1 MASNSS
7 KISTTLSYKVQLDTS
22 EVMSKV
28 KALEN
33 EMKAKNVDLLP
44 IDETLKKLDSL
55 GAKIQQ
61 QLSKGFSSSDDI
73 KNLEKDYTSFLKTG
87 QKLQKSF
94 KDLNTNAD
102 QLSLDKLKSSLV
114 SSEKNLDKMIKSAKL
129 LFKTQLDGV
138 KNGQNF
144 SNQYLDAA
152 KNGEDL
158 VATQKKIS
166 AELERQVAAQKE
178 LSISKQQSLAAAQSD
193 FNNITSLTKTGVKST
208 SFKTEKNNKI
218 SQDQFGKV
226 TSIYSQVAQSTALK
240 GGTGQDAL
248 KAFKKELSS
257 LGIEI
262 KNDQTLL
269 NSFVTTLA
277 ASENQATVFKEAQKE
292 ANQTSAQLEK
302 LQQNA
307 QKTNAA
313 FASEEA
319 TNTFKEVAAAAGE
332 VAEKEKLIGE
342 QSTKIGNETPAMQGL
357 SQSLQNGA
365 ASMGA
370 WSESAHDLYDN
381 QKKIDE
387 GFNSL
392 TSTVGTFFSAFTAL
406 NQVQNVLRSTFE
418 DVKKIDKAFAEIAMV
433 TDYSVSD
440 MWNSYSQYS
449 KMANELGQSTVDVV
463 KASGLFYQQGLETNE
478 ALELTRSTMKL
489 ATLAGQDF
497 KEATSEMTAA
507 LRGFHMEMNQG
518 EHIADVY
525 SELAAKAA
533 ADVEGIAYAMSKTA
547 SIANSAGMSF
557 ETTSAFLTQMIE
569 TTQEAPE
576 NIGTA
581 MKTIIARF
589 TELKENVAGTADSEF
604 SDLNYNDVDEALKSV
619 GVSLKDT
626 SGQFRDLDDVF
637 LELSKKWNTLDRNTQ
652 RYIATTAAGSRQQSR
667 FLALMED
674 YDRTMELVTVAQES
688 EGKASDQ
695 FGKYQDTL
703 ENKINKLK
711 NSWEQLRLS
720 FANSDTFKNAVE
732 GLTTIVNK
740 IESLDAKKLLALSPV
755 IILVAK
761 SFVTTF
767 IKTIQT
773 SSNEL
778 KPVIEKK
785 IESLSKVANDKIG
798 KTKIGKKI
806 KVNVDTEAFKQ
817 EINGLQAKL
826 DAFAARNQNG
836 ELDLGFDLAK
846 KTGLS
851 GKELTGK
858 INSAMGG
865 NKKDSA
871 YLEQYGIIPARYL
884 DAGVAA
890 EKLAKAE
897 DEINASYAQTSKSM
911 KEQTASLEKNQ
922 KAAENTKQSLIG
934 VGQALTMMVSTLIA
948 GGDFEDAMTS
958 FFVMMGAQLAQ
969 LIIQA
974 TIAGVS
980 AGKGFGEGAE
990 AGLASTGV
998 GLIIVGIA
1006 GTIAGIA
1013 LGINAL
1019 WKTYKKNHKT
1029 LSEQLDDAKANL
1041 EELQKAESSAKDQAK
1056 SSKDSADSIKELKEE
1071 FIQLS
1076 NIQVKTT
1083 EEQERYAELVSQIR
1097 EDYPELVKS
1106 YDEQTGTLQVQNDLF
1121 DSLIEK
1127 QQKLASEDAKKSL
1140 LTTYASL
1147 GRQELVS
1154 EKESELNIDKYS
1166 KQSDIISK
1174 GYFVS
1179 DEPNYDSDS
1188 GWKDKLDDLEEEEKA
1203 AVQDL
1208 ADSLHIDISSDSGV
1222 KELAVVLAAFN
1233 GQTAEY
1239 VSLSED
1245 QIKENQKLLSDY
1257 QKTIEDKIKAE
1268 EENLKKQKEL
1278 YNQQREAALS
1288 TYAQN
1293 ALGEEAGVA
1302 NILAK
1307 SARKASENESYSVD
1321 LKENHLQTEQ
1331 VTSVGANTGAAI
1343 GATIGSVFAP
1353 VVGTLIGTALG
1364 GAIGGLSANYAAN
1377 NINDNLKAYTDLDEE
1392 TKGILKN
1399 LGYTAEKWDEIRK
1412 DEDKYQDVLKEI
1424 EDAHQAYREEQLL
1437 KQFDENLT
1445 QDQKNA
1451 ISKWSTEASSYTKE
1465 QLEEK
1470 KVSLTESILGER
1482 SEKTNGQ
1489 VYDTLQENIDEALTA
1504 YNRSLTKLKSKTG
1517 LDFSDS
1523 FGKDQLDSFLQL
1535 FQTYIDEAGS
1545 DGAKEYFQS
1554 VSESLQKYNLSD
1566 EDFQSLLGSIDFTKA
1581 TAVTWKDFKKSG
1593 IETIQKLLG
1602 VSKDEAEQMFNDLAK
1617 ETEDSRILDLT
1628 VNTTGEVEELVK
1640 TLKEFQKTVYSQ
1652 KDTFLSALNTQ
1663 AENGQ
1668 LALKDYLDLE
1678 EAVTELGGDIGDY
1691 TTIKNDGTIILDN
1704 AEALNQLYISQ
1715 ANSVTTQLKQQK
1727 EKLSAELAEH
1737 KAQQVSLNIQDESL
1751 KSVYEQVESTL
1762 TLEEAVEKLC
1772 KAQQQ
1777 YLKLLVAA
1785 GQLKESDIPVLSFAD
1800 DDSIT
1805 DIRDK
1810 VKASLDN
1817 LGSQAKDSLAETIKA
1832 EEEAL
1837 AKLEQEIADSTN
1849 LDAAYVKDLVQSLK
1863 DQADDLAEE
1872 DKKAKEEQQKAA
1884 EDLLDAWDD
1893 LKEKQEELNDAVK
1906 GSKFWEN
1913 NADALYN
1920 YTTNLERV
1928 TKAADDAKSALDDL
1942 GSGVDIQDEMSKY
1955 LASVQQETA
1964 IGAAKTQVYENAIA
1978 NGQKSL
1984 NQELL
1989 KSIDNINKQ
1998 LGVSIST
2005 DISDLY
2011 TKVGDRYNINYDKL
2025 AKLSIPDDFKNRIVE
2040 EVQSWNDN
2048 LDEIE
2053 SIQEK
2058 KLARQKEFNEAYKKS
2073 LQGMVDLEEEMKN
2086 TLKEKYDDEISNIEN
2101 KYSAMEE
2108 ADNEYVDELEKAIG
2122 KQRKLRDQEKSWSEL
2137 ADKERKL
2144 SLMQRDT
2151 SGGNLADTRS
2161 LQKEVQD
2168 DRQDLLDNAVDNI
2181 IDGLKEMYE
2190 LQKESRDAEIE
2201 YRKTLIDEGA
2211 LMQEVTAAL
2220 SNINSADDLVNWFYQ
2235 NTANLSEMSTEQ
2247 IQLEE
2252 IQWRELYD
2260 SKMSWLVTSQTDFN
2274 SALEVSSDEVQTIV
2288 KNTSELLSSQATTKL
2303 DEVTENVTDNIKNI
2317 QDSIADAWDT
2327 IKERQE
2333 ALAEKEKAAAE
2344 VANYYANALT
2354 NLRNAQL
2361 ASIGSSISSGASA
2374 VTSAANVAI
2383 GKTTSQNKYD
2393 SQPQIDLSTY
2403 NNIKKDTSTAIHEE
2417 LKSKQTSNKING
2429 QLEVNW
2435 VSKPLQRWAEQE
2447 LKDYKTLYYGT
2458 PTLAPPNGATF
2469 EQARAAIEYYS
2480 DGTRTLLKNEKKT
2493 WIAPVKGRE
2502 AEQKFNK
2509 WFKVFAPTYAKGG
2522 MVNYTG
2528 PAWVDGTKSR
2538 PEAFLNADDT
2548 KRIGEAA
2555 KLLSD
2560 LPLLDNPRTQTN
2572 EISNTNVGDTTFE
2585 IHINVENISSDY
2597 DVDQAVERVKQD
2609 IADAAQYAGSNVIL
2623 KKK

>member
-1 MASNSS
+1 
-7 KISTTLSYKVQLDTS
+7 
-22 EVMSKV
+22 
-28 KALEN
+28 
-33 EMKAKNVDLLP
+33 
-44 IDETLKKLDSL
+44 
-55 GAKIQQ
+55 
-61 QLSKGFSSSDDI
+61 
-73 KNLEKDYTSFLKTG
+73 
-87 QKLQKSF
+87 
-94 KDLNTNAD
+94 
-102 QLSLDKLKSSLV
+102 
-114 SSEKNLDKMIKSAKL
+114 
-129 LFKTQLDGV
+129 
-138 KNGQNF
+138 
-144 SNQYLDAA
+144 
-152 KNGEDL
+152 
-158 VATQKKIS
+158 
-166 AELERQVAAQKE
+166 
-178 LSISKQQSLAAAQSD
+178 
-193 FNNITSLTKTGVKST
+193 
-208 SFKTEKNNKI
+208 
-218 SQDQFGKV
+218 
-226 TSIYSQVAQSTALK
+226 
-240 GGTGQDAL
+240 
-248 KAFKKELSS
+248 
-257 LGIEI
+257 
-262 KNDQTLL
+262 
-269 NSFVTTLA
+269 
-277 ASENQATVFKEAQKE
+277 
-292 ANQTSAQLEK
+292 
-302 LQQNA
+302 
-307 QKTNAA
+307 
-313 FASEEA
+313 
-319 TNTFKEVAAAAGE
+319 
-332 VAEKEKLIGE
+332 
-342 QSTKIGNETPAMQGL
+342 
-357 SQSLQNGA
+357 
-365 ASMGA
+365 
-370 WSESAHDLYDN
+370 
-381 QKKIDE
+381 
-387 GFNSL
+387 
-392 TSTVGTFFSAFTAL
+392 
-406 NQVQNVLRSTFE
+406 
-418 DVKKIDKAFAEIAMV
+418 
-433 TDYSVSD
+433 
-440 MWNSYSQYS
+440 
-449 KMANELGQSTVDVV
+449 
-463 KASGLFYQQGLETNE
+463 
-478 ALELTRSTMKL
+478 
-489 ATLAGQDF
+489 
-497 KEATSEMTAA
+497 
-507 LRGFHMEMNQG
+507 
-518 EHIADVY
+518 
-525 SELAAKAA
+525 
-533 ADVEGIAYAMSKTA
+533 
-547 SIANSAGMSF
+547 
-557 ETTSAFLTQMIE
+557 
-569 TTQEAPE
+569 
-576 NIGTA
+576 

-674 YDRTMELVTVAQES
+674 YERTMDLVTVAQES
-688 EGKASDQ
+688 EGKASEQ

-720 FANSDTFKNAVE
+720 FANSDIFKNAVE
-732 GLTTIVNK
+732 GLTAIVNK
-740 IESLDAKKLLALSPV
+740 IESLDAKRLLALTPV

-761 SFVTTF
+761 SFITTF

-773 SSNEL
+773 SSNAL

-785 IESLSKVANDKIG
+785 IEDLSKVARNKIG
-798 KTKIGKKI
+798 KTKIGEKI
-806 KVNVDTEAFKQ
+806 KINVDTEAFEQ
-817 EINGLQAKL
+817 EIKGLQAKL
-826 DAFAARNQNG
+826 DAFEAQNRDG
-836 ELDLGFDLAK
+836 QLDLGIDLAK

-851 GKELTGK
+851 GRELTEK
-858 INSAMGG
+858 VNSAIGG
-865 NKKDSA
+865 NKEDSA

-884 DAGVAA
+884 EAGVAA

-897 DEINASYAQTSKSM
+897 DEVGVSYAQTSKRIV
-911 KEQTASLEKNQ
+911 EQTANLEKNQ
-922 KAAENTKQSLIG
+922 KAAEITKQSLTG

-948 GGDFEDAMTS
+948 GADFEDAMTS
-958 FFVMMGAQLAQ
+958 FLVMMGAQAAQ
-969 LIIQA
+969 LVVEFV
-974 TIAGVS
+974 TAGVS
-980 AGKGFGEGAE
+980 AGEGFGGGLA

-998 GLIIVGIA
+998 GAIIVAIA
-1006 GTIAGIA
+1006 AAISAAALAG
-1013 LGINAL
+1013 
-1019 WKTYKKNHKT
+1019 YKLYKWAKNKNKS
-1029 LSEQLDDAKANL
+1029 LSEQLDDAKKKL
-1041 EELQKAESSAKDQAK
+1041 EEVQKTEASAKDEAK
-1056 SSKDSADSIKELKEE
+1056 TAKDSADSIKELKEE
-1071 FIQLS
+1071 FTQLS

-1106 YDEQTGTLQVQNDLF
+1106 YDEQTGILQVQNELF

-1127 QQKLASEDAKKSL
+1127 QQKLSEEAASRSL
-1140 LTTYASL
+1140 GATYASIDAQ
-1147 GRQELVS
+1147 QEVS
-1154 EKESELNIDKYS
+1154 RLEKENNTENYK
-1166 KQSDIISK
+1166 KQSDIISN
-1174 GYFVS
+1174 GFFGSFIDQSY
-1179 DEPNYDSDS
+1179 NYDYREKQQAIYDN
-1188 GWKDKLDDLEEEEKA
+1188 LDEEDKA
-1203 AVQDL
+1203 AVQGL
-1208 ADSLHIDISSDSGV
+1208 ADSLHINIDDSEGLE
-1222 KELAVVLAAFN
+1222 ELAKVLASADEN
-1233 GQTAEY
+1233 LATTAGLTE
-1239 VSLSED
+1239 EE
-1245 QIKENQKLLSDY
+1245 IAENKKLLKDY
-1257 QKTIEDKIKAE
+1257 QKILEDKQKTE
-1268 EENLKKQKEL
+1268 EENFEKQKEL
-1278 YNQQREAALS
+1278 YQQQREAALS

-1293 ALGEEAGVA
+1293 ALGVDSGVA

-1307 SARKASENESYSVD
+1307 ATTKAETESNKKYSTQEKKIID
-1321 LKENHLQTEQ
+1321 IFRNNFAQDEDFDATKNSH
-1331 VTSVGANTGAAI
+1331 SWGAQ
-1343 GATIGSVFAP
+1343 
-1353 VVGTLIGTALG
+1353 
-1364 GAIGGLSANYAAN
+1364 
-1377 NINDNLKAYTDLDEE
+1377 DNLKKYSELSGLQKKAVDQYIKEHNLSADDWTDTRTDDADWMEKFDPDELASIFE
-1392 TKGILKN
+1392 SLQQ
-1399 LGYTAEKWDEIRK
+1399 AE
-1412 DEDKYQDVLKEI
+1412 
-1424 EDAHQAYREEQLL
+1424 LL
-1437 KQFDENLT
+1437 TQFNENLT
-1445 QDQKNA
+1445 QDQKDA

-1482 SEKTNGQ
+1482 DEKTNGY
-1489 VYDTLQENIDEALTA
+1489 VYDSLQENIDEVLTV
-1504 YNRSLTKLKSKTG
+1504 YNQSLNDLKSKTG
-1517 LDFSDS
+1517 LVFSDS
-1523 FGKDQLDSFLQL
+1523 FSKDQLDSFLQL
-1535 FQTYIDEAGS
+1535 FQTYVDEAGS
-1545 DGAKEYFQS
+1545 EGAKKYFQS
-1554 VSESLQKYNLSD
+1554 VSESLKKYNLSD
-1566 EDFQSLLGSIDFTKA
+1566 EDFQSLLGNIDFTKA
-1581 TAVTWKDFKKSG
+1581 TAVTWADFKKSG
-1593 IETIQKLLG
+1593 IETVQKLLG
-1602 VSKDEAEQMFNDLAK
+1602 VSKDEAEQVFNDLAK

-1640 TLKEFQKTVYSQ
+1640 TLKEFQKTVYSK
-1652 KDTFLSALNTQ
+1652 KDTVLSALNAQ
-1663 AENGQ
+1663 AKDGQ
-1668 LALKDYLDLE
+1668 LALKDYLDLQ

-1737 KAQQVSLNIQDESL
+1737 KAQQTSLDIQNESL

-1762 TLEEAVEKLC
+1762 TLEEATEELC
-1772 KAQQQ
+1772 KAQQE

-1785 GQLKESDIPVLSFAD
+1785 GQLKESDIPVLSFGD
-1800 DDSIT
+1800 NDNIT
-1805 DIRDK
+1805 DIKNK
-1810 VKASLDN
+1810 VKISLDN
-1817 LGSQAKDSLAETIKA
+1817 LGKEAKDNLDDTIRT

-1837 AKLEQEIADSTN
+1837 EKLEQEIADSTN

-1863 DQADDLAEE
+1863 DQVDNLAEE

-1893 LKEKQEELNDAVK
+1893 LKEKQKELNDAVN

-1942 GSGVDIQDEMSKY
+1942 GSGVNVQDEMSKY

-1964 IGAAKTQVYENAIA
+1964 IGVAKTQVYENAIA

-2025 AKLSIPDDFKNRIVE
+2025 AKLSIPDDFKDRIVE

-2048 LDEIE
+2048 LNEIE

-2058 KLARQKEFNEAYKKS
+2058 KLARQKEFNEVYKKS

-2108 ADNEYVDELEKAIG
+2108 ADNEYVNELEKAIE
-2122 KQRKLRDQEKSWSEL
+2122 KQRKLRDQENSWNEL

-2151 SGGNLADTRS
+2151 SGGNLAETRN

-2168 DRQDLLDNAVDNI
+2168 DRQDLLDNAIDNM

-2201 YRKTLIDEGA
+2201 YRKTLIDEGV

-2220 SNINSADDLVNWFYQ
+2220 SNINSADDLVNWFYE

-2252 IQWRELYD
+2252 MQWRELYD

-2274 SALEVSSDEVQTIV
+2274 SALEISSNEVQAIV

-2317 QDSIADAWDT
+2317 QDSVADAWDT

-2333 ALAEKEKAAAE
+2333 ALAEAETAAAK
-2344 VANYYANALT
+2344 VANQYANALT

-2361 ASIGSSISSGASA
+2361 ASIGSSISSGAST
-2374 VTSAANVAI
+2374 VTSAATAAI
-2383 GKTTSQNKYD
+2383 GKATSQSKYD
-2393 SQPQIDLSTY
+2393 TQPQIDLSTY
-2403 NNIKKDTSTAIHEE
+2403 NATEKEKAENTVANAKKKQIQDEKKAKDRFSEAYAM
-2417 LKSKQTSNKING
+2417 LKGFMES
-2429 QLEVNW
+2429 
-2435 VSKPLQRWAEQE
+2435 
-2447 LKDYKTLYYGT
+2447 DYNTDRVEFKTKGT
-2458 PTLAPPNGATF
+2458 PESDAMVLRNAKKQLLGKKYSTQEPPVIVYPPSGV
-2469 EQARAAIEYYS
+2469 IS
-2480 DGTRTLLKNEKKT
+2480 LSKNSSPY
-2493 WIAPVKGRE
+2493 A
-2502 AEQKFNK
+2502 F
-2509 WFKVFAPTYAKGG
+2509 AKGG
-2522 MVNYTG
+2522 MVDFTG

>member
-1 MASNSS
+1 
-7 KISTTLSYKVQLDTS
+7 
-22 EVMSKV
+22 
-28 KALEN
+28 
-33 EMKAKNVDLLP
+33 
-44 IDETLKKLDSL
+44 
-55 GAKIQQ
+55 
-61 QLSKGFSSSDDI
+61 
-73 KNLEKDYTSFLKTG
+73 
-87 QKLQKSF
+87 
-94 KDLNTNAD
+94 
-102 QLSLDKLKSSLV
+102 
-114 SSEKNLDKMIKSAKL
+114 
-129 LFKTQLDGV
+129 
-138 KNGQNF
+138 
-144 SNQYLDAA
+144 
-152 KNGEDL
+152 
-158 VATQKKIS
+158 
-166 AELERQVAAQKE
+166 
-178 LSISKQQSLAAAQSD
+178 
-193 FNNITSLTKTGVKST
+193 
-208 SFKTEKNNKI
+208 
-218 SQDQFGKV
+218 
-226 TSIYSQVAQSTALK
+226 
-240 GGTGQDAL
+240 
-248 KAFKKELSS
+248 
-257 LGIEI
+257 
-262 KNDQTLL
+262 
-269 NSFVTTLA
+269 
-277 ASENQATVFKEAQKE
+277 
-292 ANQTSAQLEK
+292 
-302 LQQNA
+302 
-307 QKTNAA
+307 
-313 FASEEA
+313 
-319 TNTFKEVAAAAGE
+319 
-332 VAEKEKLIGE
+332 
-342 QSTKIGNETPAMQGL
+342 
-357 SQSLQNGA
+357 
-365 ASMGA
+365 
-370 WSESAHDLYDN
+370 
-381 QKKIDE
+381 
-387 GFNSL
+387 
-392 TSTVGTFFSAFTAL
+392 
-406 NQVQNVLRSTFE
+406 
-418 DVKKIDKAFAEIAMV
+418 
-433 TDYSVSD
+433 
-440 MWNSYSQYS
+440 
-449 KMANELGQSTVDVV
+449 
-463 KASGLFYQQGLETNE
+463 
-478 ALELTRSTMKL
+478 
-489 ATLAGQDF
+489 
-497 KEATSEMTAA
+497 
-507 LRGFHMEMNQG
+507 
-518 EHIADVY
+518 
-525 SELAAKAA
+525 
-533 ADVEGIAYAMSKTA
+533 
-547 SIANSAGMSF
+547 
-557 ETTSAFLTQMIE
+557 
-569 TTQEAPE
+569 
-576 NIGTA
+576 

-674 YDRTMELVTVAQES
+674 YERTMDLVTVAQES
-688 EGKASDQ
+688 EGKASEQ

-720 FANSDTFKNAVE
+720 FANSDIFKNAVE
-732 GLTTIVNK
+732 SLTAIVNK
-740 IESLDAKKLLALSPV
+740 IESLDAKRLLALTPV

-761 SFVTTF
+761 SFITTF

-773 SSNEL
+773 SSNAL

-785 IESLSKVANDKIG
+785 IEDLSKVARNKIG
-798 KTKIGKKI
+798 KTKIGEKLKI
-806 KVNVDTEAFKQ
+806 NVDTEAFEQ
-817 EINGLQAKL
+817 EIKGLQAKL
-826 DAFAARNQNG
+826 DAFEARNKDGQ
-836 ELDLGFDLAK
+836 LDLGIDLAK

-851 GKELTGK
+851 GKELTEK
-858 INSAMGG
+858 INSAIGG
-865 NKKDSA
+865 NKEDSA

-884 DAGVAA
+884 EAGIAA

-897 DEINASYAQTSKSM
+897 DEVGVSYAKTSKRM
-911 KEQTASLEKNQ
+911 AEQTASFEKNQ
-922 KAAENTKQSLIG
+922 KAAETTKQSLIG
-934 VGQALTMMVSTLIA
+934 VGQALTMMVSALIA
-948 GGDFEDAMTS
+948 GADFEDAMTS
-958 FFVMMGAQLAQ
+958 FLVMMGAQAAQ
-969 LIIQA
+969 LVVEFIA
-974 TIAGVS
+974 AGVS
-980 AGKGFGEGAE
+980 AGEGFGK
-990 AGLASTGV
+990 GLSVGLSSTGV
-998 GLIIVGIA
+998 GAIIVAIA
-1006 GTIAGIA
+1006 AAISAVALAG
-1013 LGINAL
+1013 
-1019 WKTYKKNHKT
+1019 YKLYKWAKNKNKS
-1029 LSEQLDDAKANL
+1029 LSEQLDDAKKRL
-1041 EELQKAESSAKDQAK
+1041 EEVQKTEASAKDEAK
-1056 SSKDSADSIKELKEE
+1056 TAKDSADSIKELKEE

-1106 YDEQTGTLQVQNDLF
+1106 YDEQTGTLQVQNELF

-1127 QQKLASEDAKKSL
+1127 QQKLSEEAASRSL
-1140 LTTYASL
+1140 GATYASVDAQ
-1147 GRQELVS
+1147 QEVS
-1154 EKESELNIDKYS
+1154 RLEKENNIKNYK
-1166 KQSDIISK
+1166 KQSDIISN
-1174 GYFVS
+1174 GFFGSFIDQSY
-1179 DEPNYDSDS
+1179 NYDYREKQQAIYDNLDAE
-1188 GWKDKLDDLEEEEKA
+1188 DKA
-1203 AVQDL
+1203 TVQGL
-1208 ADSLHIDISSDSGV
+1208 ADSLHINIDDSEGLE
-1222 KELAVVLAAFN
+1222 ELAKVLASADEN
-1233 GQTAEY
+1233 LAATAGLTE
-1239 VSLSED
+1239 EE
-1245 QIKENQKLLSDY
+1245 IAENKKLLKDY
-1257 QKTIEDKIKAE
+1257 QKTLEDKQKTE
-1268 EENLKKQKEL
+1268 EENFEKQKEL
-1278 YNQQREAALS
+1278 YQQQREAALS

-1293 ALGEEAGVA
+1293 ALGVDSGVA

-1307 SARKASENESYSVD
+1307 ATTKAETESNKKYSTQEKKIID
-1321 LKENHLQTEQ
+1321 IFRNNFAQDKDFDATKNSH
-1331 VTSVGANTGAAI
+1331 SWGAQ
-1343 GATIGSVFAP
+1343 
-1353 VVGTLIGTALG
+1353 
-1364 GAIGGLSANYAAN
+1364 
-1377 NINDNLKAYTDLDEE
+1377 DNLKKYSELSGLQKKAVDQYMKEHNLSADDWTDTRTDDADWMEKFDPDELASIFE
-1392 TKGILKN
+1392 SL
-1399 LGYTAEKWDEIRK
+1399 
-1412 DEDKYQDVLKEI
+1412 Q
-1424 EDAHQAYREEQLL
+1424 QEELL
-1437 KQFDENLT
+1437 TQFNENLT
-1445 QDQKNA
+1445 QDQKDA

-1482 SEKTNGQ
+1482 DEKTNGY
-1489 VYDTLQENIDEALTA
+1489 VYDSLQENIDEALTA
-1504 YNRSLTKLKSKTG
+1504 YNQSLTDLKSKTG

-1523 FGKDQLDSFLQL
+1523 FSKDQLNSFLQL
-1535 FQTYIDEAGS
+1535 FQTYVDEAGS

-1554 VSESLQKYNLSD
+1554 VSESLKKYNLSD
-1566 EDFQSLLGSIDFTKA
+1566 EDFQSLLGNIDFTKA
-1581 TAVTWKDFKKSG
+1581 TAATWADFKKSG
-1593 IETIQKLLG
+1593 IETVQKLLG
-1602 VSKDEAEQMFNDLAK
+1602 VSKDEAEQVFNDLAK

-1652 KDTFLSALNTQ
+1652 KDTVLSVLNAQ
-1663 AENGQ
+1663 AKDGQ
-1668 LALKDYLDLE
+1668 LALKDYLDLQ

-1737 KAQQVSLNIQDESL
+1737 KAQRTSLDIQDESL

-1762 TLEEAVEKLC
+1762 TLEEATEELC
-1772 KAQQQ
+1772 RAQQE

-1785 GQLKESDIPVLSFAD
+1785 GQIKESDVPILFFD
-1800 DDSIT
+1800 NNDTIT
-1805 DIRDK
+1805 DIKNK

-1817 LGSQAKDSLAETIKA
+1817 LGSEAKDNLDETIKA

-1863 DQADDLAEE
+1863 DQADNLAEE

-1893 LKEKQEELNDAVK
+1893 LKEKQKELNDAVN

-1942 GSGVDIQDEMSKY
+1942 GSGVNVQDEMSKY

-1964 IGAAKTQVYENAIA
+1964 IGVAKTQVYENAIA

-2025 AKLSIPDDFKNRIVE
+2025 AKLSIPDDFKDRIVE

-2058 KLARQKEFNEAYKKS
+2058 KLARQKEFNEVYKKS

-2108 ADNEYVDELEKAIG
+2108 ADNEYVDELEKAIE
-2122 KQRKLRDQEKSWSEL
+2122 KQRKLRDQENSWNEL

-2151 SGGNLADTRS
+2151 SGGNLAETRN
-2161 LQKEVQD
+2161 LQKEVQN
-2168 DRQDLLDNAVDNI
+2168 DRQDLLNNAIDNI

-2201 YRKTLIDEGA
+2201 YRKTLIDEGV

-2220 SNINSADDLVNWFYQ
+2220 SNINSADDLVNWFYE

-2252 IQWRELYD
+2252 MQWRELYD

-2274 SALEVSSDEVQTIV
+2274 SALEVSSNEVQTIV

-2317 QDSIADAWDT
+2317 QDSVADAWDT

-2333 ALAEKEKAAAE
+2333 ALAEAETAAAK
-2344 VANYYANALT
+2344 VANQYANALT

-2361 ASIGSSISSGASA
+2361 ASIGSSISSGASTA
-2374 VTSAANVAI
+2374 TSAATAAI
-2383 GKTTSQNKYD
+2383 GKVTSQSKYD
-2393 SQPQIDLSTY
+2393 TQPQIDLSTY
-2403 NNIKKDTSTAIHEE
+2403 NTTEKEKAEKTVANAKK
-2417 LKSKQTSNKING
+2417 KQI
-2429 QLEVNW
+2429 Q
-2435 VSKPLQRWAEQE
+2435 
-2447 LKDYKTLYYGT
+2447 D
-2458 PTLAPPNGATF
+2458 
-2469 EQARAAIEYYS
+2469 
-2480 DGTRTLLKNEKKT
+2480 EKKAKDRFSEAYAMLKGFMESDYNT
-2493 WIAPVKGRE
+2493 DRVEFKTKGTSESDAMVLRNAKKQLLGEKYSTQEPPVIVYPPSGVISLSKNSSPY
-2502 AEQKFNK
+2502 AF
-2509 WFKVFAPTYAKGG
+2509 AKGG
-2522 MVNYTG
+2522 MVDFTG

>member
-22 EVMSKV
+22 EIMSKV

-94 KDLNTNAD
+94 KDLNTDAD

-178 LSISKQQSLAAAQSD
+178 LSISKQQGFAAAQSD
-193 FNNITSLTKTGVKST
+193 FNNVTSLTKTGVKST
-208 SFKTEKNNKI
+208 SFKTAKGNKI

-226 TSIYSQVAQSTALK
+226 TSIYSQIAQNTALK
-240 GGTGQDAL
+240 EGTGQDAL

-313 FASEEA
+313 FASKEA

-342 QSTKIGNETPAMQGL
+342 QSTKIGNETPAMQSL

-365 ASMGA
+365 TSMGA

-433 TDYSVSD
+433 TDYSVND

-478 ALELTRSTMKL
+478 ALDLTRSTMKL

-674 YDRTMELVTVAQES
+674 YERTMDLVTVAQES
-688 EGKASDQ
+688 EGKASEQ

-720 FANSDTFKNAVE
+720 FANSDIFKNAVE
-732 GLTTIVNK
+732 SLTAIVNK
-740 IESLDAKKLLALSPV
+740 IESLDAKRLLALTPV

-761 SFVTTF
+761 SFITTF

-773 SSNEL
+773 SSNAL

-785 IESLSKVANDKIG
+785 IEDLSKVARNKIG
-798 KTKIGKKI
+798 KTKIGEKLKI
-806 KVNVDTEAFKQ
+806 NVDTKAFEQ
-817 EINGLQAKL
+817 EIKGLQAKL
-826 DAFAARNQNG
+826 DAFEARNKDGQ
-836 ELDLGFDLAK
+836 LDLGIDLAK

-851 GKELTGK
+851 GKELTEK
-858 INSAMGG
+858 VNSAIGG
-865 NKKDSA
+865 NKEDSA

-884 DAGVAA
+884 EAGIAA

-897 DEINASYAQTSKSM
+897 DEVGVSYAKTSKLIQ
-911 KEQTASLEKNQ
+911 EQNQ
-922 KAAENTKQSLIG
+922 KLEQSQQVSQNTIQVLEG

-948 GGDFEDAMTS
+948 GGDFDDAITS
-958 FFVMMGAQLAQ
+958 FMIMVGVAFAQIVVQ
-969 LIIQA
+969 SVA
-974 TIAGVS
+974 TGIA
-980 AGKGFGEGAE
+980 AGKGFGEGIKT
-990 AGLASTGV
+990 GLASTGV
-998 GLIIVGIA
+998 GFVIAIIAEAIA
-1006 GTIAGIA
+1006 ALA
-1013 LGINAL
+1013 LGIDAI
-1019 WKTYKKNHKT
+1019 WKRYKKNHKS
-1029 LSEQLDDAKANL
+1029 LSEQLDDAKKRL
-1041 EELQKAESSAKDQAK
+1041 DELQKTEASAKDEAK
-1056 SSKDSADSIKELKEE
+1056 TAKDSADSIKELKEE
-1071 FIQLS
+1071 FIQLN

-1083 EEQERYAELVSQIR
+1083 DEQERYAELVSQIR

-1127 QQKLASEDAKKSL
+1127 QQKLAEEAAKKSL
-1140 LTTYASL
+1140 FTTYASL
-1147 GRQELVS
+1147 GGQELVS
-1154 EKESELNIDKYS
+1154 ERESELNIDKYN
-1166 KQSDIISK
+1166 KQSDILSK
-1174 GYFVS
+1174 GYFGSEGDKS
-1179 DEPNYDSDS
+1179 DYDSDNK
-1188 GWKDKLDDLEEEEKA
+1188 WKDKLDNLEEEEKA
-1203 AVQDL
+1203 VVQDL

-1222 KELAVVLAAFN
+1222 KELANVLAASN
-1233 GQTAEY
+1233 EQTARNA
-1239 VSLSED
+1239 SLSED
-1245 QIKENQKLLSDY
+1245 QIKEYQKLLNDY
-1257 QKTIEDKIKAE
+1257 QKTVEDNKKAE

-1278 YNQQREAALS
+1278 YDQQREAALS
-1288 TYAQN
+1288 IYAQN
-1293 ALGEEAGVA
+1293 ALGEDVGVS

-1307 SARKASENESYSVD
+1307 SARKAAENENYSVD
-1321 LKENHLQTEQ
+1321 LKENQLQAGQ

-1364 GAIGGLSANYAAN
+1364 GTIGGIASNQVVS

-1399 LGYTAEKWDEIRK
+1399 LDYTAEKWDEIRK
-1412 DEDKYQDVLKEI
+1412 DEDKYADVLKEI
-1424 EDAHQAYREEQLL
+1424 EDARPAYREEQLL

-1445 QDQKNA
+1445 QDQKDA

-1482 SEKTNGQ
+1482 DEETNGQ
-1489 VYDTLQENIDEALTA
+1489 VYDALQENIDKALSA
-1504 YNRSLTKLKSKTG
+1504 YNQSLTELKSKTG
-1517 LDFSDS
+1517 LIFSDS
-1523 FGKDQLDSFLQL
+1523 FSKDQLDSFLQL
-1535 FQTYIDEAGS
+1535 FQTYVDEAGS

-1554 VSESLQKYNLSD
+1554 VSESLKKYNLSN
-1566 EDFQSLLGSIDFTKA
+1566 EDFQSLLGNIDFTKA
-1581 TAVTWKDFKKSG
+1581 TAATWADFKKSG
-1593 IETIQKLLG
+1593 IETVQKLLG
-1602 VSKDEAEQMFNDLAK
+1602 VSKDEAEQVFNDLAK

-1652 KDTFLSALNTQ
+1652 KDTILSALNTQ
-1663 AENGQ
+1663 AKDGQ

-1737 KAQQVSLNIQDESL
+1737 KAQRTSLDIQDKSL

-1762 TLEEAVEKLC
+1762 TLEEATEELC
-1772 KAQQQ
+1772 KAQQK

-1785 GQLKESDIPVLSFAD
+1785 GQLKESDIPVLSFGD
-1800 DDSIT
+1800 NDTIT
-1805 DIRDK
+1805 DIKNK
-1810 VKASLDN
+1810 VKISLDN
-1817 LGSQAKDSLAETIKA
+1817 LGKEAKDNLDETIKA

-1837 AKLEQEIADSTN
+1837 AKLEQEIANSTN

-1863 DQADDLAEE
+1863 DQVDNLSEE

-1893 LKEKQEELNDAVK
+1893 LKEKQKELNDAVN

-1942 GSGVDIQDEMSKY
+1942 GSGVNVQDEMSKY

-1964 IGAAKTQVYENAIA
+1964 IGVAKTQVYENAIA

-2005 DISDLY
+2005 DISNLY

-2025 AKLSIPDDFKNRIVE
+2025 AKLSIPDDFKDRIVE

-2058 KLARQKEFNEAYKKS
+2058 KLARQKEFNEVYKKS

-2108 ADNEYVDELEKAIG
+2108 ADNEYVDELEKAIE
-2122 KQRKLRDQEKSWSEL
+2122 KQRKLRDQENSWNEL

-2151 SGGNLADTRS
+2151 SGGNLAETRS

-2168 DRQDLLDNAVDNI
+2168 DRQDLLDNAIDNM

-2201 YRKTLIDEGA
+2201 YRKTLIDEGV

-2220 SNINSADDLVNWFYQ
+2220 SNINSADDLVNWFYE

-2252 IQWRELYD
+2252 MQWRELYD

-2274 SALEVSSDEVQTIV
+2274 SALEVSSNEVQAIV
-2288 KNTSELLSSQATTKL
+2288 KNISELLSSQATTKL

-2317 QDSIADAWDT
+2317 QDSVADAWDT

-2333 ALAEKEKAAAE
+2333 ALAEAETAAAK
-2344 VANYYANALT
+2344 VANQYTNALT

-2361 ASIGSSISSGASA
+2361 ASIGSSISSGASTVA
-2374 VTSAANVAI
+2374 STATTAI
-2383 GKTTSQNKYD
+2383 GKVTSQSKYD
-2393 SQPQIDLSTY
+2393 TQPQIDLSTY
-2403 NNIKKDTSTAIHEE
+2403 NATEKEKAENTVANAKKKQIQDEKKAKDRFSEAYTM
-2417 LKSKQTSNKING
+2417 LKGFMESNYNTDRV
-2429 QLEVNW
+2429 EF
-2435 VSKPLQRWAEQE
+2435 
-2447 LKDYKTLYYGT
+2447 KTKGT
-2458 PTLAPPNGATF
+2458 PESDAMVLRNAKKQLLGKKYSTQEPPVIVYPPSGV
-2469 EQARAAIEYYS
+2469 IS
-2480 DGTRTLLKNEKKT
+2480 LSKNSSPY
-2493 WIAPVKGRE
+2493 A
-2502 AEQKFNK
+2502 F
-2509 WFKVFAPTYAKGG
+2509 AKGG
-2522 MVNYTG
+2522 MVDFTG

-2560 LPLLDNPRTQTN
+2560 LPLLNNPRTQTN

>member
-1 MASNSS
+1 
-7 KISTTLSYKVQLDTS
+7 
-22 EVMSKV
+22 
-28 KALEN
+28 
-33 EMKAKNVDLLP
+33 
-44 IDETLKKLDSL
+44 
-55 GAKIQQ
+55 
-61 QLSKGFSSSDDI
+61 
-73 KNLEKDYTSFLKTG
+73 
-87 QKLQKSF
+87 
-94 KDLNTNAD
+94 
-102 QLSLDKLKSSLV
+102 
-114 SSEKNLDKMIKSAKL
+114 
-129 LFKTQLDGV
+129 
-138 KNGQNF
+138 
-144 SNQYLDAA
+144 
-152 KNGEDL
+152 
-158 VATQKKIS
+158 
-166 AELERQVAAQKE
+166 
-178 LSISKQQSLAAAQSD
+178 
-193 FNNITSLTKTGVKST
+193 
-208 SFKTEKNNKI
+208 
-218 SQDQFGKV
+218 
-226 TSIYSQVAQSTALK
+226 
-240 GGTGQDAL
+240 
-248 KAFKKELSS
+248 
-257 LGIEI
+257 
-262 KNDQTLL
+262 
-269 NSFVTTLA
+269 
-277 ASENQATVFKEAQKE
+277 
-292 ANQTSAQLEK
+292 
-302 LQQNA
+302 
-307 QKTNAA
+307 
-313 FASEEA
+313 
-319 TNTFKEVAAAAGE
+319 
-332 VAEKEKLIGE
+332 
-342 QSTKIGNETPAMQGL
+342 
-357 SQSLQNGA
+357 
-365 ASMGA
+365 
-370 WSESAHDLYDN
+370 
-381 QKKIDE
+381 
-387 GFNSL
+387 
-392 TSTVGTFFSAFTAL
+392 
-406 NQVQNVLRSTFE
+406 
-418 DVKKIDKAFAEIAMV
+418 
-433 TDYSVSD
+433 
-440 MWNSYSQYS
+440 
-449 KMANELGQSTVDVV
+449 
-463 KASGLFYQQGLETNE
+463 
-478 ALELTRSTMKL
+478 
-489 ATLAGQDF
+489 
-497 KEATSEMTAA
+497 
-507 LRGFHMEMNQG
+507 
-518 EHIADVY
+518 
-525 SELAAKAA
+525 
-533 ADVEGIAYAMSKTA
+533 
-547 SIANSAGMSF
+547 
-557 ETTSAFLTQMIE
+557 
-569 TTQEAPE
+569 
-576 NIGTA
+576 

-674 YDRTMELVTVAQES
+674 YERTMDLVTVAQES
-688 EGKASDQ
+688 EGKASEQ

-720 FANSDTFKNAVE
+720 FANSDIFKNAVE
-732 GLTTIVNK
+732 SLTAIVNK
-740 IESLDAKKLLALSPV
+740 IESLDAKRLLALTPV

-761 SFVTTF
+761 SFITTF

-773 SSNEL
+773 SSNAL

-785 IESLSKVANDKIG
+785 IEDLSKVARNKIG
-798 KTKIGKKI
+798 KTKIGEKLKI
-806 KVNVDTEAFKQ
+806 NVDTEAFEQ
-817 EINGLQAKL
+817 EIKGLQAKL
-826 DAFAARNQNG
+826 DAFEAQNKDG
-836 ELDLGFDLAK
+836 QLDLGIDLAK

-851 GKELTGK
+851 GKELTEK
-858 INSAMGG
+858 VNSAIGG
-865 NKKDSA
+865 NKEDSA

-884 DAGVAA
+884 EAGIAA

-897 DEINASYAQTSKSM
+897 DEVGVSYAKTSKLIQ
-911 KEQTASLEKNQ
+911 EQNQ
-922 KAAENTKQSLIG
+922 KLEQSQQVSQNTIQVLEG

-948 GGDFEDAMTS
+948 GGDFDDAITS
-958 FFVMMGAQLAQ
+958 FMIMVGVAFAQIVVQ
-969 LIIQA
+969 SVA
-974 TIAGVS
+974 TGIA
-980 AGKGFGEGAE
+980 AGKGFGEGIKT
-990 AGLASTGV
+990 GLASTGV
-998 GLIIVGIA
+998 GFIIAVIA
-1006 GTIAGIA
+1006 EAIAALA
-1013 LGINAL
+1013 LGIDAI
-1019 WKTYKKNHKT
+1019 WKRYKKNHKS
-1029 LSEQLDDAKANL
+1029 LSEQLDDAKKRL
-1041 EELQKAESSAKDQAK
+1041 DELQKTEASAKDEAK
-1056 SSKDSADSIKELKEE
+1056 TAKDSADSIKELKEE
-1071 FIQLS
+1071 FIQLN

-1083 EEQERYAELVSQIR
+1083 DEQERYAELVSQIR

-1106 YDEQTGTLQVQNDLF
+1106 YDEQTGILQVQNDLF

-1127 QQKLASEDAKKSL
+1127 QQKLAGEAAKKSL
-1140 LTTYASL
+1140 FTTYASL
-1147 GRQELVS
+1147 GGQELVS
-1154 EKESELNIDKYS
+1154 EKESKLNIDKYN
-1166 KQSDIISK
+1166 KQSDILLK
-1174 GYFVS
+1174 GYFGSES
-1179 DEPNYDSDS
+1179 DKSDYDSDS
-1188 GWKDKLDDLEEEEKA
+1188 GWKDKLDDLEEEKA
-1203 AVQDL
+1203 VVQDL
-1208 ADSLHIDISSDSGV
+1208 ADGLHIDISSDSGV
-1222 KELAVVLAAFN
+1222 KELASILAASN
-1233 GQTAEY
+1233 EQKAEY
-1239 VSLSED
+1239 ASLSED
-1245 QIKENQKLLSDY
+1245 QIKEYQKLLNDY
-1257 QKTIEDKIKAE
+1257 KKTVEDNKKAE

-1278 YNQQREAALS
+1278 YDQQREVALS

-1293 ALGEEAGVA
+1293 ALGEDVGVA

-1307 SARKASENESYSVD
+1307 SARKASENKESDAD
-1321 LKENHLQTEQ
+1321 LKRSTLYTIPDIAVKEGI
-1331 VTSVGANTGAAI
+1331 GAGGGAAAGAAI
-1343 GATIGSVFAP
+1343 GSLIAP
-1353 VVGTLIGTALG
+1353 GPGTAI
-1364 GAIGGLSANYAAN
+1364 GAIIGGGVGGLSGGVVGGVQAR
-1377 NINDNLKAYTDLDEE
+1377 DDLKAYTDLDEE
-1392 TKGILKN
+1392 IKAILKN

-1424 EDAHQAYREEQLL
+1424 EDARPAYREEQLL
-1437 KQFDENLT
+1437 KQFDESLT
-1445 QDQKNA
+1445 QDQKDA

-1482 SEKTNGQ
+1482 DEKTNGY
-1489 VYDTLQENIDEALTA
+1489 VYDSLQENIDETLSA
-1504 YNRSLTKLKSKTG
+1504 YNQSLTELKSKTG

-1523 FGKDQLDSFLQL
+1523 FNKDQLDSFLQL

-1545 DGAKEYFQS
+1545 DGAKKYFQS
-1554 VSESLQKYNLSD
+1554 VSESLKKYNLSE
-1566 EDFQSLLGSIDFTKA
+1566 EDFQSLLGNIDFTKA
-1581 TAVTWKDFKKSG
+1581 TAATWADFKKSG
-1593 IETIQKLLG
+1593 IETVQKLLG
-1602 VSKDEAEQMFNDLAK
+1602 VSKDEAEQVFNDLAK

-1652 KDTFLSALNTQ
+1652 KDTVLSALNAQ
-1663 AENGQ
+1663 AKDGQ
-1668 LALKDYLDLE
+1668 LALKDYLDLQ

-1737 KAQQVSLNIQDESL
+1737 KAQRISLDIQNKSL
-1751 KSVYEQVESTL
+1751 KSVYEQVESIL
-1762 TLEEAVEKLC
+1762 TLEEATEELC
-1772 KAQQQ
+1772 RAQQE

-1785 GQLKESDIPVLSFAD
+1785 GQLKESDIPVLSFGD
-1800 DDSIT
+1800 NDTIT
-1805 DIRDK
+1805 DIKNK

-1817 LGSQAKDSLAETIKA
+1817 LDSEAKDNLDKTIKA

-1863 DQADDLAEE
+1863 DQADNLAEE

-1893 LKEKQEELNDAVK
+1893 LKEKQKELNDAVN

-1942 GSGVDIQDEMSKY
+1942 GSGVNVQDEMSKY

-1964 IGAAKTQVYENAIA
+1964 IGVAKTQVYENAIS

-2025 AKLSIPDDFKNRIVE
+2025 AKLSIPDDFKDRIVE

-2048 LDEIE
+2048 LNEIE

-2058 KLARQKEFNEAYKKS
+2058 KLTRQKEFNEVYKKS

-2108 ADNEYVDELEKAIG
+2108 ADNEYVDELEKAIE
-2122 KQRKLRDQEKSWSEL
+2122 KQRKLRDQENSWNEL

-2151 SGGNLADTRS
+2151 SGGNLAETRN

-2168 DRQDLLDNAVDNI
+2168 DRQDLLDNAIDNI

-2201 YRKTLIDEGA
+2201 YRKTLIDEGV

-2220 SNINSADDLVNWFYQ
+2220 SNINSADDLVNWFYE

-2252 IQWRELYD
+2252 MQWRELYD

-2274 SALEVSSDEVQTIV
+2274 SALEVSSNEVQAIV

-2317 QDSIADAWDT
+2317 QDSVADAWDT

-2333 ALAEKEKAAAE
+2333 ALAEAETAAAK
-2344 VANYYANALT
+2344 VANQYANALT
-2354 NLRNAQL
+2354 NLKNAQL
-2361 ASIGSSISSGASA
+2361 ASIGSSISSGASTA
-2374 VTSAANVAI
+2374 TSAATAAI
-2383 GKTTSQNKYD
+2383 TNKDKISNNSQKSSGGIFGFSDQIIKINKEKQARKQAEEMVRR
-2393 SQPQIDLSTY
+2393 SLRAQTEGLSA
-2403 NNIKKDTSTAIHEE
+2403 DE
-2417 LKSKQTSNKING
+2417 LKFQGYSFDKAKSASFSTIYNF
-2429 QLEVNW
+2429 
-2435 VSKPLQRWAEQE
+2435 
-2447 LKDYKTLYYGT
+2447 LKDKYGDDLNSAYSLYVNEDETQWSLRQTDQINKKSYPGTYK
-2458 PTLAPPNGATF
+2458 A
-2469 EQARAAIEYYS
+2469 
-2480 DGTRTLLKNEKKT
+2480 
-2493 WIAPVKGRE
+2493 
-2502 AEQKFNK
+2502 
-2509 WFKVFAPTYAKGG
+2509 FAQGG
-2522 MVNYTG
+2522 MVDFTG

>member
-1 MASNSS
+1 
-7 KISTTLSYKVQLDTS
+7 
-22 EVMSKV
+22 
-28 KALEN
+28 
-33 EMKAKNVDLLP
+33 
-44 IDETLKKLDSL
+44 
-55 GAKIQQ
+55 
-61 QLSKGFSSSDDI
+61 
-73 KNLEKDYTSFLKTG
+73 
-87 QKLQKSF
+87 
-94 KDLNTNAD
+94 
-102 QLSLDKLKSSLV
+102 
-114 SSEKNLDKMIKSAKL
+114 
-129 LFKTQLDGV
+129 
-138 KNGQNF
+138 
-144 SNQYLDAA
+144 
-152 KNGEDL
+152 
-158 VATQKKIS
+158 
-166 AELERQVAAQKE
+166 
-178 LSISKQQSLAAAQSD
+178 
-193 FNNITSLTKTGVKST
+193 
-208 SFKTEKNNKI
+208 
-218 SQDQFGKV
+218 
-226 TSIYSQVAQSTALK
+226 
-240 GGTGQDAL
+240 
-248 KAFKKELSS
+248 
-257 LGIEI
+257 
-262 KNDQTLL
+262 
-269 NSFVTTLA
+269 
-277 ASENQATVFKEAQKE
+277 
-292 ANQTSAQLEK
+292 
-302 LQQNA
+302 
-307 QKTNAA
+307 
-313 FASEEA
+313 
-319 TNTFKEVAAAAGE
+319 
-332 VAEKEKLIGE
+332 
-342 QSTKIGNETPAMQGL
+342 
-357 SQSLQNGA
+357 
-365 ASMGA
+365 
-370 WSESAHDLYDN
+370 
-381 QKKIDE
+381 
-387 GFNSL
+387 
-392 TSTVGTFFSAFTAL
+392 
-406 NQVQNVLRSTFE
+406 
-418 DVKKIDKAFAEIAMV
+418 
-433 TDYSVSD
+433 
-440 MWNSYSQYS
+440 
-449 KMANELGQSTVDVV
+449 
-463 KASGLFYQQGLETNE
+463 
-478 ALELTRSTMKL
+478 
-489 ATLAGQDF
+489 
-497 KEATSEMTAA
+497 
-507 LRGFHMEMNQG
+507 
-518 EHIADVY
+518 
-525 SELAAKAA
+525 
-533 ADVEGIAYAMSKTA
+533 
-547 SIANSAGMSF
+547 
-557 ETTSAFLTQMIE
+557 
-569 TTQEAPE
+569 
-576 NIGTA
+576 

-674 YDRTMELVTVAQES
+674 YERTMDLVTVAQES
-688 EGKASDQ
+688 EGKASEQ

-720 FANSDTFKNAVE
+720 FANSDIFKNAVE
-732 GLTTIVNK
+732 SLTAIVNK
-740 IESLDAKKLLALSPV
+740 IESLDAKRLLALTPV

-761 SFVTTF
+761 SFITTF

-773 SSNEL
+773 SSNAL

-785 IESLSKVANDKIG
+785 IEDLSKVARNKIG
-798 KTKIGKKI
+798 KTKIGEKFKI
-806 KVNVDTEAFKQ
+806 NVDTEAFEQ
-817 EINGLQAKL
+817 EIKGLQAKL
-826 DAFAARNQNG
+826 DAFEAQNKDG
-836 ELDLGFDLAK
+836 QLDLGIDLAK

-851 GKELTGK
+851 GKELTEK
-858 INSAMGG
+858 VNSAIGG
-865 NKKDSA
+865 NKEDSA

-884 DAGVAA
+884 EAGIAA

-897 DEINASYAQTSKSM
+897 DEVGVSYAKTSKRM
-911 KEQTASLEKNQ
+911 AEQTASFEKNQ
-922 KAAENTKQSLIG
+922 KAAEITKQSLIG

-948 GGDFEDAMTS
+948 GADFEDAMTS
-958 FFVMMGAQLAQ
+958 FLVMMGAQAAQ
-969 LIIQA
+969 LVVEFVA
-974 TIAGVS
+974 AGVS
-980 AGKGFGEGAE
+980 AGEGFGGGLA

-998 GLIIVGIA
+998 GAIIVAIA
-1006 GTIAGIA
+1006 AAISAAALAG
-1013 LGINAL
+1013 
-1019 WKTYKKNHKT
+1019 YKLYKWAKNKNKS
-1029 LSEQLDDAKANL
+1029 LSEQLDDAKKRL
-1041 EELQKAESSAKDQAK
+1041 EEVQKTEASAKDEAK
-1056 SSKDSADSIKELKEE
+1056 TAKDSADSIKELKEE

-1083 EEQERYAELVSQIR
+1083 EEQERYAELVSKIR

-1106 YDEQTGTLQVQNDLF
+1106 YDEQTGILQVQNELF

-1127 QQKLASEDAKKSL
+1127 QQKLSEEAASRSL
-1140 LTTYASL
+1140 GATYASIDAQ
-1147 GRQELVS
+1147 QEVS
-1154 EKESELNIDKYS
+1154 RLEKENNTENYK
-1166 KQSDIISK
+1166 KQSDIISN
-1174 GYFVS
+1174 GFFGSFIDQSY
-1179 DEPNYDSDS
+1179 NYDYREKQQAIYDN
-1188 GWKDKLDDLEEEEKA
+1188 LDAEDKA
-1203 AVQDL
+1203 AIQGL
-1208 ADSLHIDISSDSGV
+1208 ADSLHINIDDSEGLE
-1222 KELAVVLAAFN
+1222 KLAKVLASADEN
-1233 GQTAEY
+1233 LAATAGLTE
-1239 VSLSED
+1239 EE
-1245 QIKENQKLLSDY
+1245 IAENKKLLKDY
-1257 QKTIEDKIKAE
+1257 QKTLEDKQKTE
-1268 EENLKKQKEL
+1268 EENFEKQKEL
-1278 YNQQREAALS
+1278 YQQQREAALS

-1293 ALGEEAGVA
+1293 ALGVDSGVA

-1307 SARKASENESYSVD
+1307 ATTKAETESNKKYSTQEKKIINIFRNNFAQD
-1321 LKENHLQTEQ
+1321 EDFDATKNSH
-1331 VTSVGANTGAAI
+1331 SWGA
-1343 GATIGSVFAP
+1343 S
-1353 VVGTLIGTALG
+1353 
-1364 GAIGGLSANYAAN
+1364 
-1377 NINDNLKAYTDLDEE
+1377 DNLKKYSELSGLQKKAVDQYMKEHNLSAEDWTDTRTDDADWMEKFDPDELASIFE
-1392 TKGILKN
+1392 SL
-1399 LGYTAEKWDEIRK
+1399 
-1412 DEDKYQDVLKEI
+1412 Q
-1424 EDAHQAYREEQLL
+1424 QEELL
-1437 KQFDENLT
+1437 TQFNENLT
-1445 QDQKNA
+1445 QDQKDA

-1482 SEKTNGQ
+1482 DEKTNGY
-1489 VYDTLQENIDEALTA
+1489 VYDSLQENIDEILSA
-1504 YNRSLTKLKSKTG
+1504 YNQSLTELKSKTG

-1523 FGKDQLDSFLQL
+1523 FSKDQLNSFLQL
-1535 FQTYIDEAGS
+1535 FQTYVYEAGS

-1554 VSESLQKYNLSD
+1554 VSESLKKYNLSN
-1566 EDFQSLLGSIDFTKA
+1566 EDFQSLLGNIDFTKA
-1581 TAVTWKDFKKSG
+1581 TAATWADFKKSG
-1593 IETIQKLLG
+1593 IETVQKLLG
-1602 VSKDEAEQMFNDLAK
+1602 VSKDEAEQVFNDLAK

-1652 KDTFLSALNTQ
+1652 KDTVLSALNAQ
-1663 AENGQ
+1663 AKDGQ
-1668 LALKDYLDLE
+1668 LALKDYLDLQ
-1678 EAVTELGGDIGDY
+1678 EAVTELGGDIEDY

-1737 KAQQVSLNIQDESL
+1737 KAQQASLDIQDESL
-1751 KSVYEQVESTL
+1751 KSVYEQVESTISL
-1762 TLEEAVEKLC
+1762 YDATTELC

-1777 YLKLLVAA
+1777 YLQLLVAA
-1785 GQLKESDIPVLSFAD
+1785 GQIKESDVPVLSFGD
-1800 DDSIT
+1800 NDTIT
-1805 DIRDK
+1805 DIKNK

-1817 LGSQAKDSLAETIKA
+1817 IGSEAKDNLAETIKA

-1863 DQADDLAEE
+1863 DQADNLAEE

-1884 EDLLDAWDD
+1884 ENLLDAWDD
-1893 LKEKQEELNDAVK
+1893 LKEKQKELNDAVN

-1928 TKAADDAKSALDDL
+1928 TKAADDAKSALDNL
-1942 GSGVDIQDEMSKY
+1942 GSGIDVQDEMSKY

-1964 IGAAKTQVYENAIA
+1964 IGAAKTQVYKNAIS

-2025 AKLSIPDDFKNRIVE
+2025 AKLSIPDDFKDRIVE

-2058 KLARQKEFNEAYKKS
+2058 KLARQKEFNEVYKKS

-2108 ADNEYVDELEKAIG
+2108 ADNEYVNELEKAIE
-2122 KQRKLRDQEKSWSEL
+2122 KQRKLRDQENSWNEL

-2151 SGGNLADTRS
+2151 SGGNLAETRN
-2161 LQKEVQD
+2161 LQKEVQN
-2168 DRQDLLDNAVDNI
+2168 DRQDLLDNAIDNI

-2201 YRKTLIDEGA
+2201 YRKTLIDEGV

-2220 SNINSADDLVNWFYQ
+2220 SNINSADDLVNWFYE

-2252 IQWRELYD
+2252 MQWRELYD

-2274 SALEVSSDEVQTIV
+2274 SALEISSNEVQAIV

-2317 QDSIADAWDT
+2317 QDSVADAWDT

-2333 ALAEKEKAAAE
+2333 ALAEAETAAAK
-2344 VANYYANALT
+2344 VANQYANALT

-2361 ASIGSSISSGASA
+2361 ASIGSSISSGAST
-2374 VTSAANVAI
+2374 VTSAAQGVKNTSKTSITSKTGTTNTHTTASEEQRKAI
-2383 GKTTSQNKYD
+2383 IAAAQSMSNKKEFLKQYGSYSD
-2393 SQPQIDLSTY
+2393 AESIWKRYREWTGLFDT
-2403 NNIKKDTSTAIHEE
+2403 KKPAVSSINGWTTAIQDEKI
-2417 LKSKQTSNKING
+2417 LKK
-2429 QLEVNW
+2429 
-2435 VSKPLQRWAEQE
+2435 
-2447 LKDYKTLYYGT
+2447 
-2458 PTLAPPNGATF
+2458 
-2469 EQARAAIEYYS
+2469 
-2480 DGTRTLLKNEKKT
+2480 
-2493 WIAPVKGRE
+2493 
-2502 AEQKFNK
+2502 
-2509 WFKVFAPTYAKGG
+2509 YAKNMEIIRDDAFRIESVYCQNIEDKDDRNSLQAALKRKGYFLQNDIDKSMPNFTMQKKFAQGG
-2522 MVNYTG
+2522 MVDFTG

>member
-1 MASNSS
+1 
-7 KISTTLSYKVQLDTS
+7 
-22 EVMSKV
+22 
-28 KALEN
+28 
-33 EMKAKNVDLLP
+33 
-44 IDETLKKLDSL
+44 
-55 GAKIQQ
+55 
-61 QLSKGFSSSDDI
+61 
-73 KNLEKDYTSFLKTG
+73 
-87 QKLQKSF
+87 
-94 KDLNTNAD
+94 
-102 QLSLDKLKSSLV
+102 
-114 SSEKNLDKMIKSAKL
+114 
-129 LFKTQLDGV
+129 
-138 KNGQNF
+138 
-144 SNQYLDAA
+144 
-152 KNGEDL
+152 
-158 VATQKKIS
+158 
-166 AELERQVAAQKE
+166 
-178 LSISKQQSLAAAQSD
+178 
-193 FNNITSLTKTGVKST
+193 
-208 SFKTEKNNKI
+208 
-218 SQDQFGKV
+218 
-226 TSIYSQVAQSTALK
+226 
-240 GGTGQDAL
+240 
-248 KAFKKELSS
+248 
-257 LGIEI
+257 
-262 KNDQTLL
+262 
-269 NSFVTTLA
+269 
-277 ASENQATVFKEAQKE
+277 
-292 ANQTSAQLEK
+292 
-302 LQQNA
+302 
-307 QKTNAA
+307 
-313 FASEEA
+313 
-319 TNTFKEVAAAAGE
+319 
-332 VAEKEKLIGE
+332 
-342 QSTKIGNETPAMQGL
+342 
-357 SQSLQNGA
+357 
-365 ASMGA
+365 
-370 WSESAHDLYDN
+370 
-381 QKKIDE
+381 
-387 GFNSL
+387 
-392 TSTVGTFFSAFTAL
+392 
-406 NQVQNVLRSTFE
+406 
-418 DVKKIDKAFAEIAMV
+418 
-433 TDYSVSD
+433 
-440 MWNSYSQYS
+440 
-449 KMANELGQSTVDVV
+449 
-463 KASGLFYQQGLETNE
+463 
-478 ALELTRSTMKL
+478 
-489 ATLAGQDF
+489 
-497 KEATSEMTAA
+497 
-507 LRGFHMEMNQG
+507 
-518 EHIADVY
+518 
-525 SELAAKAA
+525 
-533 ADVEGIAYAMSKTA
+533 
-547 SIANSAGMSF
+547 
-557 ETTSAFLTQMIE
+557 
-569 TTQEAPE
+569 
-576 NIGTA
+576 

-674 YDRTMELVTVAQES
+674 YERTMDLVTVAQES
-688 EGKASDQ
+688 EGKASEQ

-720 FANSDTFKNAVE
+720 FANSDIFKNAVE
-732 GLTTIVNK
+732 GLTAIVNK
-740 IESLDAKKLLALSPV
+740 IESLDAKRLLALTPV

-761 SFVTTF
+761 SFITTF

-773 SSNEL
+773 SSNAL

-785 IESLSKVANDKIG
+785 IEDLSKVARNKIG
-798 KTKIGKKI
+798 KTKIGEKI
-806 KVNVDTEAFKQ
+806 KINVDTEAFEQ
-817 EINGLQAKL
+817 EIKGLQAKL
-826 DAFAARNQNG
+826 DAFEARNKDGQ
-836 ELDLGFDLAK
+836 LDLGIDLAK

-851 GKELTGK
+851 GKELTEK
-858 INSAMGG
+858 VNSAIGG
-865 NKKDSA
+865 NKEDSA

-884 DAGVAA
+884 EAGIAA

-897 DEINASYAQTSKSM
+897 DEVGISYAKTSKLIQ
-911 KEQTASLEKNQ
+911 EQNQ
-922 KAAENTKQSLIG
+922 KLEQSQQVSQNTIQVLQG

-948 GGDFEDAMTS
+948 GGDFDDAITS
-958 FFVMMGAQLAQ
+958 FMIMVGVAFAQIVVQ
-969 LIIQA
+969 SVA
-974 TIAGVS
+974 TGIA
-980 AGKGFGEGAE
+980 AGKGFGEGVKT
-990 AGLASTGV
+990 GLASTGV
-998 GLIIVGIA
+998 GFIIAAIA
-1006 GTIAGIA
+1006 EVIAVLA
-1013 LGINAL
+1013 LGIDAI
-1019 WKTYKKNHKT
+1019 WKRYKKNHKS
-1029 LSEQLDDAKANL
+1029 LSEQLDDAKKRL
-1041 EELQKAESSAKDQAK
+1041 EEVQKAEASAKDEAK
-1056 SSKDSADSIKELKEE
+1056 TAKDSADSIKELKEE
-1071 FIQLS
+1071 FIQLN

-1083 EEQERYAELVSQIR
+1083 DEQERYAELVSQIR

-1106 YDEQTGTLQVQNDLF
+1106 YDEQTGTLQIQNDLF

-1127 QQKLASEDAKKSL
+1127 QQRLAREAAKKSL
-1140 LTTYASL
+1140 FTTYASL
-1147 GRQELVS
+1147 GEQELVS
-1154 EKESELNIDKYS
+1154 EIESELNIDKYN
-1166 KQSDIISK
+1166 KQSDILSK
-1174 GYFVS
+1174 GYFGSEGNKS
-1179 DEPNYDSDS
+1179 DYDSDNE
-1188 GWKDKLDDLEEEEKA
+1188 WKDKLDDLEEEEKA
-1203 AVQDL
+1203 VVQDL

-1222 KELAVVLAAFN
+1222 KELANVLAASN
-1233 GQTAEY
+1233 EQTAKNA
-1239 VSLSED
+1239 SLSED
-1245 QIKENQKLLSDY
+1245 QIKEYQKLLNDY
-1257 QKTIEDKIKAE
+1257 QKTVEDNKKAE

-1278 YNQQREAALS
+1278 YDQQREAALS

-1293 ALGEEAGVA
+1293 ALGEDVGVA

-1307 SARKASENESYSVD
+1307 SASKASENENYNVD
-1321 LKENHLQTEQ
+1321 LKENQLQVGQ

-1353 VVGTLIGTALG
+1353 VIGTLIGTALG
-1364 GAIGGLSANYAAN
+1364 GAIGGVASNQVAS

-1399 LGYTAEKWDEIRK
+1399 LDYTAEKWDEIRK

-1424 EDAHQAYREEQLL
+1424 EDARPAYREEQLL

-1445 QDQKNA
+1445 QDQKDA

-1470 KVSLTESILGER
+1470 KVSLAESILGER
-1482 SEKTNGQ
+1482 DEEKNGY
-1489 VYDTLQENIDEALTA
+1489 VYDTLQENIDEVLTV
-1504 YNRSLTKLKSKTG
+1504 YNQSLNDLKSKTG

-1523 FGKDQLDSFLQL
+1523 FSKDQLDSFLQL
-1535 FQTYIDEAGS
+1535 FQTYIDEVGS

-1554 VSESLQKYNLSD
+1554 VSESLKKYSLSD
-1566 EDFQSLLGSIDFTKA
+1566 EDFQSLLGNIDFTKA
-1581 TAVTWKDFKKSG
+1581 TAATWADFKKSG

-1602 VSKDEAEQMFNDLAK
+1602 VSKDEAEQVFNDLAK

-1652 KDTFLSALNTQ
+1652 KDTVLSALNAQ
-1663 AENGQ
+1663 AKDGQ
-1668 LALKDYLDLE
+1668 LALKDYLDLQ

-1737 KAQQVSLNIQDESL
+1737 KAQQTSLDIQNKSL

-1762 TLEEAVEKLC
+1762 TLEEATEELC
-1772 KAQQQ
+1772 RAQQE

-1785 GQLKESDIPVLSFAD
+1785 GQLKESDIPVLSFGD
-1800 DDSIT
+1800 NDTIT
-1805 DIRDK
+1805 DIKNK
-1810 VKASLDN
+1810 VKISLDN
-1817 LGSQAKDSLAETIKA
+1817 LGKEAKDNLDETIKA

-1837 AKLEQEIADSTN
+1837 AKLEQEIANSTN

-1863 DQADDLAEE
+1863 DQVDNLSEE

-1893 LKEKQEELNDAVK
+1893 LKEKQKELNDAVN

-1942 GSGVDIQDEMSKY
+1942 GSGVNVQDEMSKY

-2025 AKLSIPDDFKNRIVE
+2025 AKLSIPDDFKDRIVE

-2086 TLKEKYDDEISNIEN
+2086 TLKEKYDDEINNIEN

-2108 ADNEYVDELEKAIG
+2108 ADNEYVDELEKAIE
-2122 KQRKLRDQEKSWSEL
+2122 KQRKLRDQENSWNEL

-2151 SGGNLADTRS
+2151 SGGNLAETRK

-2168 DRQDLLDNAVDNI
+2168 DRQDLLDNAIDNM
-2181 IDGLKEMYE
+2181 IDGLKEMYQ

-2201 YRKTLIDEGA
+2201 YRKTLIDEGV

-2220 SNINSADDLVNWFYQ
+2220 SNINSADDLVNWFYE

-2252 IQWRELYD
+2252 MQWRELYD

-2274 SALEVSSDEVQTIV
+2274 SALEVSSNEVQAIV

-2317 QDSIADAWDT
+2317 QDSVADAWDT

-2333 ALAEKEKAAAE
+2333 ALAEAETAAAK
-2344 VANYYANALT
+2344 VANQYANALI

-2361 ASIGSSISSGASA
+2361 ASIGSSISSGASTA
-2374 VTSAANVAI
+2374 TSAATAAI
-2383 GKTTSQNKYD
+2383 GKVTSQSKYD
-2393 SQPQIDLSTY
+2393 TQPQIDLSTY
-2403 NNIKKDTSTAIHEE
+2403 GIKKDTSIATHEE
-2417 LKSKQTSNKING
+2417 LKSKQTSNKLHG
-2429 QLEVNW
+2429 QLEVDW
-2435 VSKPLQRWAEQE
+2435 ISKSLKRWAKQE
-2447 LKDYKTLYYGT
+2447 LKDYENVNYGT
-2458 PTLAPPNGATF
+2458 PTLAIPNDATF
-2469 EQARAAIEYYS
+2469 EQAKAAIEYYS
-2480 DGTRTLLKNEKKT
+2480 EGTRTLFKNKKKT
-2493 WIAPVKGRE
+2493 WVAPLRDRK
-2502 AEQKFNK
+2502 AEQTLDK
-2509 WFKVFAPTYAKGG
+2509 WLKMFAPAYAKGG
-2522 MVNYTG
+2522 VVDFTG

>member
-22 EVMSKV
+22 EIMSKV

-94 KDLNTNAD
+94 KDLNTDAD

-208 SFKTEKNNKI
+208 SFKTAKGNKI

-226 TSIYSQVAQSTALK
+226 TSIYSQIAQNTALK

-319 TNTFKEVAAAAGE
+319 TNTFKEIAAAAGE
-332 VAEKEKLIGE
+332 VAEKEKLIRE

-365 ASMGA
+365 TSMGA

-433 TDYSVSD
+433 TDYSVND

-478 ALELTRSTMKL
+478 ALDLTRSTMKL

-674 YDRTMELVTVAQES
+674 YERTMDLVTVAQES
-688 EGKASDQ
+688 EGKASEQ

-720 FANSDTFKNAVE
+720 FANSDIFKNAIE
-732 GLTTIVNK
+732 SLTAIVNK
-740 IESLDAKKLLALSPV
+740 IESLDAKRLLALTPV

-761 SFVTTF
+761 SFITTF

-773 SSNEL
+773 SSNAL

-785 IESLSKVANDKIG
+785 IEDLSKVARNKIG
-798 KTKIGKKI
+798 KTKIGEKI
-806 KVNVDTEAFKQ
+806 KINVDTEAFEQK
-817 EINGLQAKL
+817 IKGLQATL
-826 DAFAARNQNG
+826 DTFEARNKDGQ
-836 ELDLGFDLAK
+836 LDLGIDLAK

-851 GKELTGK
+851 GKELTEK
-858 INSAMGG
+858 VNSAIGG
-865 NKKDSA
+865 NKEDSA

-884 DAGVAA
+884 EAGIAA

-897 DEINASYAQTSKSM
+897 EEVGVSYAQTSKRM
-911 KEQTASLEKNQ
+911 AEQTASLEKNQ
-922 KAAENTKQSLIG
+922 KAAEITKQSLIG

-948 GGDFEDAMTS
+948 GADFEDAMTS
-958 FFVMMGAQLAQ
+958 FLVMMGAQAAQ
-969 LIIQA
+969 LVVEFVA
-974 TIAGVS
+974 AGVS
-980 AGKGFGEGAE
+980 AGEGFA
-990 AGLASTGV
+990 AGLSSTGV
-998 GLIIVGIA
+998 GVIIVAIA
-1006 GTIAGIA
+1006 AAISAVA
-1013 LGINAL
+1013 LAS
-1019 WKTYKKNHKT
+1019 YKLYKWAKNKNKS
-1029 LSEQLDDAKANL
+1029 LSEQLDDAKKRL
-1041 EELQKAESSAKDQAK
+1041 EEVQKTEASAKDEAK
-1056 SSKDSADSIKELKEE
+1056 TAKDSADSIKELKEE

-1106 YDEQTGTLQVQNDLF
+1106 YDEQTGILQVQNELF

-1127 QQKLASEDAKKSL
+1127 QQKLSEEAASRSL
-1140 LTTYASL
+1140 GATYASVDAQ
-1147 GRQELVS
+1147 QEVS
-1154 EKESELNIDKYS
+1154 RLEKENNIKNYK
-1166 KQSDIISK
+1166 KQSDIISN
-1174 GYFVS
+1174 GFFGSFIDQSY
-1179 DEPNYDSDS
+1179 NYDYREKQQAIYDN
-1188 GWKDKLDDLEEEEKA
+1188 LDAEDKA
-1203 AVQDL
+1203 AIQGL
-1208 ADSLHIDISSDSGV
+1208 ADSLHINIDDSEGLE
-1222 KELAVVLAAFN
+1222 ELAKVLVSADENLAA
-1233 GQTAEY
+1233 TAGLTE
-1239 VSLSED
+1239 EE
-1245 QIKENQKLLSDY
+1245 IAENKKLLKDY
-1257 QKTIEDKIKAE
+1257 QKTLEDKQKTE
-1268 EENLKKQKEL
+1268 EENFEKQKEL
-1278 YNQQREAALS
+1278 YQQQREAALS

-1293 ALGEEAGVA
+1293 ALGVDSGVA

-1307 SARKASENESYSVD
+1307 ATTKAETESNKKYSTQEKKTTD
-1321 LKENHLQTEQ
+1321 IFRNNFAQDEDFDATKNSH
-1331 VTSVGANTGAAI
+1331 SWGA
-1343 GATIGSVFAP
+1343 S
-1353 VVGTLIGTALG
+1353 
-1364 GAIGGLSANYAAN
+1364 
-1377 NINDNLKAYTDLDEE
+1377 DNLKKYSELSGLQKKAVDQYMKEHNLSAEDWTDTRTDDADWMEKFDPDELASIFE
-1392 TKGILKN
+1392 SL
-1399 LGYTAEKWDEIRK
+1399 
-1412 DEDKYQDVLKEI
+1412 Q
-1424 EDAHQAYREEQLL
+1424 QEELL
-1437 KQFDENLT
+1437 TQFNENLT
-1445 QDQKNA
+1445 QDQKDA

-1482 SEKTNGQ
+1482 DEKTNGY
-1489 VYDTLQENIDEALTA
+1489 VYDSLQENIDEILSA
-1504 YNRSLTKLKSKTG
+1504 YNQSLSELKSKTG

-1523 FGKDQLDSFLQL
+1523 FSKDQLNSFLQL
-1535 FQTYIDEAGS
+1535 FQTYVDEAGS

-1554 VSESLQKYNLSD
+1554 VSESLKKYNLSN
-1566 EDFQSLLGSIDFTKA
+1566 EDFQSLLGNIDFTKA
-1581 TAVTWKDFKKSG
+1581 TAATWADFKKSG
-1593 IETIQKLLG
+1593 IETVQKLLG
-1602 VSKDEAEQMFNDLAK
+1602 VSKDEAEQVFNDLAK

-1652 KDTFLSALNTQ
+1652 KDTVLSALNAQ
-1663 AENGQ
+1663 VKDGQ
-1668 LALKDYLDLE
+1668 LALKDYLDLQ

-1704 AEALNQLYISQ
+1704 AEALNQLYTSQ

-1737 KAQQVSLNIQDESL
+1737 KAQRTSLDIQDKSL
-1751 KSVYEQVESTL
+1751 KSVYKQVESTISL
-1762 TLEEAVEKLC
+1762 YDATTELC

-1777 YLKLLVAA
+1777 YLQLLVAA
-1785 GQLKESDIPVLSFAD
+1785 GQIKESDVPVLSFGD
-1800 DDSIT
+1800 NDTIT
-1805 DIRDK
+1805 DIKNK

-1817 LGSQAKDSLAETIKA
+1817 LGSEAKDNLDETIKA

-1893 LKEKQEELNDAVK
+1893 LKEKQKELNDAVN

-1928 TKAADDAKSALDDL
+1928 TKTADDAKSALDDL
-1942 GSGVDIQDEMSKY
+1942 GSGVNVQDEMSKY

-1964 IGAAKTQVYENAIA
+1964 IGVAKTQVYENAIA

-2025 AKLSIPDDFKNRIVE
+2025 AKLSIPDDFKDRIVE

-2048 LDEIE
+2048 LNEIE

-2058 KLARQKEFNEAYKKS
+2058 KLARQKEFNEVYKKS

-2108 ADNEYVDELEKAIG
+2108 ADNEYVNELEKAIE
-2122 KQRKLRDQEKSWSEL
+2122 KQRKLRDQENSWNEL

-2151 SGGNLADTRS
+2151 SGGNLAETRK

-2168 DRQDLLDNAVDNI
+2168 DRQDLLDNAIDNM

-2201 YRKTLIDEGA
+2201 YRKTLIDEGV

-2220 SNINSADDLVNWFYQ
+2220 SNISSADDLVNWFYE

-2252 IQWRELYD
+2252 MQWRELYD

-2274 SALEVSSDEVQTIV
+2274 SALEISSNEVQAIV

-2317 QDSIADAWDT
+2317 QDSVADAWDT

-2333 ALAEKEKAAAE
+2333 ALAEAETAAAK
-2344 VANYYANALT
+2344 VANQYANALT

-2361 ASIGSSISSGASA
+2361 ASIGSSISSGASTVA
-2374 VTSAANVAI
+2374 STVTTAI
-2383 GKTTSQNKYD
+2383 GKLTSQSKYD
-2393 SQPQIDLSTY
+2393 TQPQIDLSTY
-2403 NNIKKDTSTAIHEE
+2403 NATEKEKAENTVANAKKKQIQDEKKAKDRFSEAYAM
-2417 LKSKQTSNKING
+2417 LKGFMES
-2429 QLEVNW
+2429 
-2435 VSKPLQRWAEQE
+2435 
-2447 LKDYKTLYYGT
+2447 DYNTDRVEFKTKGT
-2458 PTLAPPNGATF
+2458 PESDAMVLRNAKKQLLGKKYSTQEPPVIVYPPSGV
-2469 EQARAAIEYYS
+2469 IS
-2480 DGTRTLLKNEKKT
+2480 LSKNSSPY
-2493 WIAPVKGRE
+2493 A
-2502 AEQKFNK
+2502 
-2509 WFKVFAPTYAKGG
+2509 FAQGG
-2522 MVNYTG
+2522 MVDFTG